1 MYELNKIAFG
11 SFLAQLR
18 REKGMTQKELAA
30 CLYVSDKAVSKWER
44 GLSLAGHRSH
54 HRDRACQTG
63 TAQHIAEHAARF
75 HVGDGNAR
83 TLRPGTVGFQLT
95 GQYDAHPAVGF
106 ARQNKRFAFAIA
118 AHNGTQLSQQGL
130 QLFRGQTI
138 E

>member
-1 MYELNKIAFG
+1 MSAGAPDCHPKQQPLVGN
-11 SFLAQLR
+11 Q
-18 REKGMTQKELAA
+18 QH
-30 CLYVSDKAVSKWER
+30 
-44 GLSLAGHRSH
+44 LAGHRSH

-63 TAQHIAEHAARF
+63 TAQHIAEHAARL